1 MHDNGQD
8 WDFMTLLLCSAC
20 FQDQGLRLD
29 AERLGLTNEAPCPH
43 CGSTKGKKIDREGLE
58 WLAERFFVHG
68 TLQRPRYGGYPAL
81 KFNEQRYPENEVQ
94 FPEWLRDDADLI
106 SETLKIGIFHYGPR
120 YWMFGEVEPL
130 KALLMR
136 RTRFAIIQRILS
148 EYPVAI
154 MRPTEVFYRLRLHPK
169 EPTNH
174 TEYDSPPQKLKLR
187 GRLNTIGQSVMY
199 GSKDLEVC
207 VHECRATVDDITFV
221 ATLSPTQDL
230 RLLDLTRLLKEGVSE
245 FESLD
250 LTIQMLFLAGKHSYQ
265 ICRQIAEAAREAGFD
280 GLIYPSYFTLVRTG
294 GMPFPTVY
302 GISVRRFHSKAE
314 LVEAL
319 TIQNLALFGHPIE
332 AGKVAVRSIN
342 RLFLNRVEYDMIFGP
357 VNYR

>member
-1 MHDNGQD
+1 
-8 WDFMTLLLCSAC
+8 MTSLLCSAC

-29 AERLGLTNEAPCPH
+29 AERLGQTDETPCPH
-43 CGSTKGKKIDREGLE
+43 CGSTIGRKIDREGLE

-68 TLQRPRYGGYPAL
+68 TLQRPLYGGYPAL

-120 YWMFGEVEPL
+120 YWMLGEVEPL
-130 KALLMR
+130 KALLMS
-136 RTRFAIIQRILS
+136 RTRFTIIQRILS
-148 EYPVAI
+148 EYPMAVI
-154 MRPTEVFYRLRLHPK
+154 DPTEVFYRLRLDPK
-169 EPTNH
+169 EPTKH
-174 TEYDSPPQKLKLR
+174 SEYDSPPQKLKLC

-221 ATLSPTQDL
+221 ATLTPTRDL
-230 RLLDLTRLLKEGVSE
+230 HLLDLTTLLKEDVTE

-250 LTIQMLFLAGKHSYQ
+250 LAIQMLFLSGKHSYR
-265 ICRQIAEAAREAGFD
+265 ICRQIARAIRDAGFD
-280 GLIYPSYFTLVRTG
+280 GLIYPSYFTLARTG

-302 GISVRRFHSKAE
+302 GISVRRFPSMTKH
-314 LVEAL
+314 VQAL
-319 TIQNLALFGHPIE
+319 TVSNLALFGHPIE

-357 VNYR
+357 SNFR